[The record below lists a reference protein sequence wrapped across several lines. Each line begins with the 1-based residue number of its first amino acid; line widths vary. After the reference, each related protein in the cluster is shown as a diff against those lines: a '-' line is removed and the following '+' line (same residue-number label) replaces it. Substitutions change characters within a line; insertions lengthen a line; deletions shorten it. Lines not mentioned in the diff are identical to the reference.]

1 MNGENRD
8 FIIERLERQLR
19 EKEAEIDEIKKSLRD
34 SIMVEIRSEFKNDLD
49 INNRLSKLE
58 NRIQELANNLNGVMD
73 ELLDQKSLIRSFKK
87 SALEKREQEISMPV
101 QPSIPAPSRET
112 TPVKEAEARIFR
124 DEKKKTVVPQPE
136 IPRPPQ
142 SPAKPPSFSIR
153 PTDLPRGPIGQTASV
168 NHRFNIRDAQPEPVQ
183 IKKPEVEERKTEYI
197 IAESD
202 DARNFRKKDK
212 NASQAF
218 TGEFIVAKDNVSR
231 KKSETDYESVETR
244 DDEDAVVTVVRRK

>member
-19 EKEAEIDEIKKSLRD
+19 EKETEIDEIKRSLRD
-34 SIMVEIRSEFKNDLD
+34 SILVELRSEFKNDLD

-87 SALEKREQEISMPV
+87 SALERREQGIHVPV
-101 QPSIPAPSRET
+101 QPSIPAPPRET
-112 TPVKEAEARIFR
+112 TVSKEAETRTLR
-124 DEKKKTVVPQPE
+124 DEKKKTVPQPE

-168 NHRFNIRDAQPEPVQ
+168 NQRFNIRDAQPEPAPL
-183 IKKPEVEERKTEYI
+183 KKQEIEQKRTEYI

-202 DARNFRKKDK
+202 DARSFRRKER
-212 NASQAF
+212 NAPQASSC
-218 TGEFIVAKDNVSR
+218 EFIVAKDNVSR
-231 KKSETDYESVETR
+231 KRSETDYESVETR
-244 DDEDAVVTVVRRK
+244 DDEDAVVTVTRRK

>member
-19 EKEAEIDEIKKSLRD
+19 EKETEIDEIKRSLRD
-34 SIMVEIRSEFKNDLD
+34 SILVELRSEFKNDLD

-87 SALEKREQEISMPV
+87 SALERREQDIHVPV
-101 QPSIPAPSRET
+101 QPSIPAPPRET
-112 TPVKEAEARIFR
+112 TVSREAETKTLR
-124 DEKKKTVVPQPE
+124 DEKKKTVPQPE

-168 NHRFNIRDAQPEPVQ
+168 NQRFNIRDAEPEPAHM
-183 IKKPEVEERKTEYI
+183 KKPEIEQKRTEYI

-202 DARNFRKKDK
+202 DARSFRRKEK
-212 NASQAF
+212 NVPQASSC
-218 TGEFIVAKDNVSR
+218 EFIVAKDNVSR
-231 KKSETDYESVETR
+231 KRSETDYESVETR
-244 DDEDAVVTVVRRK
+244 DDEDAVVTVTRRK

>member
-19 EKEAEIDEIKKSLRD
+19 EKEAEIDEIKRSLRD
-34 SIMVEIRSEFKNDLD
+34 SILVELRSEFKNDLD
-49 INNRLSKLE
+49 INNRLSRLE

-87 SALEKREQEISMPV
+87 SALERREQDISIPV
-101 QPSIPAPSRET
+101 QPSIPAPPRET
-112 TPVKEAEARIFR
+112 PAVKEVEARIFR
-124 DEKKKTVVPQPE
+124 DEKKKVVPQPE
-136 IPRPPQ
+136 VPRPPQ

-168 NHRFNIRDAQPEPVQ
+168 NQRFNIRDAQPEPAPL
-183 IKKPEVEERKTEYI
+183 KKQEMEQKRTEYI

-202 DARNFRKKDK
+202 DSRSFRKKER
-212 NASQAF
+212 NPPPTSSC
-218 TGEFIVAKDNVSR
+218 EFIVAKDNVSR
-231 KKSETDYESVETR
+231 KRSETDYESVETR
-244 DDEDAVVTVVRRK
+244 DDEDAVVTVTRRK

>member
-19 EKEAEIDEIKKSLRD
+19 EKEAEIDEIKRTLRD
-34 SIMVEIRSEFKNDLD
+34 SILVELRSEFKNDLD
-49 INNRLSKLE
+49 INNRLLKVE

-87 SALEKREQEISMPV
+87 SAFERREQDIPIPV
-101 QPSIPAPSRET
+101 QPSLPVPPKET
-112 TPVKEAEARIFR
+112 TVIKEPEARILR
-124 DEKKKTVVPQPE
+124 DEKKRVVPQPE
-136 IPRPPQ
+136 VPRPPH

-168 NHRFNIRDAQPEPVQ
+168 NQRFNIRDAQPQPSPV
-183 IKKPEVEERKTEYI
+183 KKQEIEQRKTEYI

-202 DARNFRKKDK
+202 DARGSRKKER
-212 NASQAF
+212 NTPPASSC
-218 TGEFIVAKDNVSR
+218 EFIVAKDNVSR
-231 KKSETDYESVETR
+231 KRSETDYESVEAR
-244 DDEDAVVTVVRRK
+244 DDEDAVVTVTRRK

>member
-49 INNRLSKLE
+49 INNRLLRLE

-87 SALEKREQEISMPV
+87 SALEKREHEISMPV
-101 QPSIPAPSRET
+101 QPSIPAPQRET
-112 TPVKEAEARIFR
+112 TAVKEAEARIFR
-124 DEKKKTVVPQPE
+124 DEKKKTVPQPE
-136 IPRPPQ
+136 VPRQPQ
-142 SPAKPPSFSIR
+142 LPAKPPSFSIR

-183 IKKPEVEERKTEYI
+183 INKPEVEEKRTEYI

-202 DARNFRKKDK
+202 DARNFRKKEK

-218 TGEFIVAKDNVSR
+218 SGEFIVAKDNVSR

-244 DDEDAVVTVVRRK
+244 DDEDAVVTVTRRK